1 MSPEFTTG
9 FKIILLLING
19 ISTHIS
25 LSPPTAPIQ
34 KKEYATSRETLFER
48 RLQGFIFLVKTVHWM
63 FTISSC
69 LVTYFAYQASN
80 PTIGRD
86 NQSQVVLSYLYGN
99 LSPASLSST
108 SKILSTPSTYLLIGT
123 LISLLGVLIR
133 LWCYKTLGSMFTL
146 ELTIQPKHKLI
157 TQGPYAYVR
166 HPSYTGMYLTILGT
180 NLVYFTP
187 GSWIYLFWL
196 KKMSLTAA
204 SDASKIMGLGLGTSV
219 TAVGI
224 FWVIV
229 HFGVL
234 VWWSMSLYTS
244 LSIYQRTFIEDAELK
259 KLFGK
264 TWDEYAKQVQWRLIP
279 GIL

>member
-108 SKILSTPSTYLLIGT
+108 SKILS
-123 LISLLGVLIR
+123 
-133 LWCYKTLGSMFTL
+133 SMFTL